1 VRVLIAGGG
10 TGGHLTPALA
20 TAQALRD
27 ADPSGEVVV
36 AGRRGGVAERLVT
49 EAGLRLLSLHISGV
63 DSSRPG
69 TVARAVAQLPG
80 ATLAARRL
88 LRRMRA
94 DVVVGAGGYV
104 CVPVVVAALQQG
116 VPVVLLEQN
125 AYPGRATRLLAR
137 RAHVT
142 ASSFAE
148 TAGWLPGAEVVHTGN
163 PVRRE
168 VLARRS
174 APLGTTCTRVLVTG
188 GSQGARRLNRAI
200 AGCVRRL
207 LEDNPGVSVLHQS
220 GALDHAEMQALAAS
234 MPMALAA
241 RYRVAIF
248 FDDIADRIASSDL
261 VMMRAGGSSLAEC
274 AVMGRPMVLV
284 PYPHAGAHQAFN
296 AEHYARGGAATLIDD
311 EACTPERVRAEISS
325 LLADTD
331 RWRRMAAA
339 SNALGMPDATTRVVN
354 LILATGGSRRHR
366 NAA

>member
-1 VRVLIAGGG
+1 LIAGGG

-20 TAQALRD
+20 TALALRD
-27 ADPSGEVVV
+27 ADPGGEVVV

-49 EAGLRLLSLHISGV
+49 QAGLRLHSLHISGV

-137 RAHVT
+137 RAQVIA
-142 ASSFAE
+142 ASFGE
-148 TAGWLPGAEVVHTGN
+148 TARWLPGARVVHTGN

-168 VLARRS
+168 VLARRP
-174 APLGTTCTRVLVTG
+174 APLGASCTRVLVTG

-200 AGCVRRL
+200 AGCLERL
-207 LEDNPGVSVLHQS
+207 LENAPDLTVVHQC
-220 GALDHAEMQALAAS
+220 GALDVAEMRDMAAS
-234 MPMALAA
+234 LPPALSV
-241 RYRVAIF
+241 RYTVGAF
-248 FDDIADRIASSDL
+248 FDDIADRIAGSDL

-274 AVMGRPMVLV
+274 AVLGKPMVLV

-296 AEHYARGGAATLIDD
+296 AEHYVRRGAATLIND
-311 EACTPERVRAEISS
+311 EDCTPERVRAEIES
-325 LLADTD
+325 LLTD
-331 RWRRMAAA
+331 APRWRRMAAA
-339 SNALGMPDATTRVVN
+339 SDALALPDATARVVS
-354 LILATGGSRRHR
+354 LILAAGDTRRHR
-366 NAA
+366 RAA